1 MECMLNYIGAFI
13 SLLSI
18 SFILL
23 LCFCWNKKQS
33 LIQKGS
39 NSHHDVSVKSCQKT
53 NHIDHKRFI
62 SRCKQLYRND
72 CNASVTV
79 SNDFKPNHIL
89 IETSNLVTNESDLA
103 YATTIELRENLNNR
117 KIIPPGYQL
126 LRQESNSHRNCE
138 LPPVPTYSNTNFT
151 ENKQTKSSNDESKN
165 ILEDTSDQLM
175 YYSVQTVKRSI
186 ENDQHL
192 YDIAIPV
199 LRPNKSRTGTFE
211 LNNQFLYSLCDDQA
225 SDSDGLYAS
234 VSHPLSNN
242 DEEALRNNMRRT
254 SMNTK
259 INSRLHNDINET
271 NGSTQRRCEFCQ
283 SPYYSQLKDDSDV
296 NSSDKNRTITTTS
309 TAVVSTTDTI
319 QFTELPTGISIDND
333 ATTINNISCECH
345 SSKQSTS
352 YLLRKVDDFDKY
364 STNPPSYSF
373 GHLYAQV
380 TPRIKSRQTVNC
392 PETASDS
399 SVYSSNYT
407 HQINVTGSTS
417 LQSDGLLLTNS
428 RCNDDTGGISSIH
441 PLMTN
446 CQLDSN
452 YRYISVR
459 ESLAN
464 LRARNALPILY
475 NIIKRDHN
483 QPYHSFDDS
492 DTNQESSDYE
502 RIYPVTSTESTIL
515 VNCMN
520 TGLTSLSGG
529 KQNTETSL
537 CDKQLE
543 HSYTELSG
551 SNHDSG
557 AYAQVYSTISTDSI
571 LTTTEPS
578 NPFSHIVNSHPVV
591 MVLLFPKIFLI
602 TIVVIIVIIL
612 LVTKVR
618 LWRLQCQQ
626 VYPLLALTTLTW
638 MQLFTMCQ
646 NYCPIHQIV

>member
-407 HQINVTGSTS
+407 RPPIPARGYDQTDIDLVNQIRNCSQSSENRNMESCCKILAVNPSQKNQINVTGSTS

-492 DTNQESSDYE
+492 D
-502 RIYPVTSTESTIL
+502 
-515 VNCMN
+515 MN
-520 TGLTSLSGG
+520 LLR
-529 KQNTETSL
+529 N
-537 CDKQLE
+537 
-543 HSYTELSG
+543 
-551 SNHDSG
+551 
-557 AYAQVYSTISTDSI
+557 
-571 LTTTEPS
+571 PS
-578 NPFSHIVNSHPVV
+578 NEKYIKKRNIQRRTPV
-591 MVLLFPKIFLI
+591 
-602 TIVVIIVIIL
+602 
-612 LVTKVR
+612 
-618 LWRLQCQQ
+618 
-626 VYPLLALTTLTW
+626 
-638 MQLFTMCQ
+638 
-646 NYCPIHQIV
+646 